1 MYLEQNLLC
10 FPVQVSLNW
19 VIMGVIAIEFISIML
34 VFQSIV
40 WVVTIFAKQL
50 RNFLLKAVHAL
61 NIFSTSLPFK
71 KNTHVLVSKEERR
84 RERER
89 EKKKMVGEESALER
103 KLSMRWGVYIG
114 FATSEMRKILWVL
127 ELVVSYYWS
136 LEAFGILWRSTD
148 RILCK
153 YIYIYMKWPLIY
165 S

>member
-89 EKKKMVGEESALER
+89 EKKKMVGEESALEK
-103 KLSMRWGVYIG
+103 KLSMRWGSIYRVCHVRNEKNIVG
-114 FATSEMRKILWVL
+114 SRLGS
-127 ELVVSYYWS
+127 SYYWS

-148 RILCK
+148 RILGK
-153 YIYIYMKWPLIY
+153 YIYIWNGL
-165 S
+165 